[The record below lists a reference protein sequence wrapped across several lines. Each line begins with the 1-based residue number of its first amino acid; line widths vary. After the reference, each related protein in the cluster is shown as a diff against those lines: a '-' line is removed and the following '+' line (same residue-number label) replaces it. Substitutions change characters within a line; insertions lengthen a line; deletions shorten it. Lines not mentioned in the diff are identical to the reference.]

1 MSNELRNFLALSY
14 DELEQL
20 NLKAKEQRQKR
31 VAVHKIQEERIKYLT
46 DEKRIKAVTVLFS
59 DLEGRLHML
68 DYDKKFLV
76 KSWDNLTF
84 DGSSIRGFTAQ
95 RESDLRLAMDWASFY
110 WAPADVFGS
119 GKVLVFGEVIDK
131 DGSPYSADIRGR
143 LKGFAG
149 EMYKNEEY
157 TLNAANE
164 IEGFLFQGSD
174 AERRYNETGKFE
186 YVNTGGYYHSLPGDP
201 LRTFIDTTAEVQ
213 RAMGFQNEK
222 DHPEVA
228 PSQFEINYG
237 YGEVVQAADQ
247 IQLYKLICRQVAT
260 RMGLTAC
267 FLPKP
272 VVGVN
277 GNGMH
282 TNVSISKGGK
292 NIYWDPKGEEK
303 LSKFG
308 WAFVDRI
315 LTHGNDI
322 CLLLNASV
330 NAYRRLDPHFEAPN
344 QLKASPVDRGS
355 MIRIPIGNE
364 RSMRVEVRSV
374 APDANPYLVMY
385 SIFRTGIE
393 GETAKIKNLRQA
405 ERYLPDNVYL
415 ALDNFRKADWT
426 TKLLGEDVK
435 ARYGAL
441 KQAAADR
448 CARHSARLSKCR
460 KCSTTTRSTINSCG
474 ICFRQIPQGSG
485 EWGGSPVTKSTR
497 FSLVH
502 SSHSRRRAHALNRSG
517 RLRHSWPLLRPMPRR
532 FLPYWLRPSM
542 LLRCAQRCNR
552 RTSPSPQQRARS
564 TAASSHRAFRSWS
577 WRRSA
582 FGSHGPYPG

>member
-1 MSNELRNFLALSY
+1 MSTELRNFLSLSY
-14 DELEQL
+14 DELEEL
-20 NLKAKEQRQKR
+20 NLKAKEQRKNR
-31 VAVHKIQEERIKYLT
+31 IVAHKIQEERIKYLT

-68 DYDKKFLV
+68 DYDKKFLI

-95 RESDLRLAMDWASFY
+95 RESDLRLGMDWSAFY
-110 WAPADVFGS
+110 WAPADYFGP

-131 DGSPYSADIRGR
+131 DGSPYSADIRGA
-143 LKGFAG
+143 LKGYAQDLHKREG
-149 EMYKNEEY
+149 Y

-164 IEGFLFQGSD
+164 IEGFLFKGVD
-174 AERRYNETGKFE
+174 AERHFHETGKFE
-186 YVNTGGYYHSLPGDP
+186 YVNTGGYYHSLPGDL

-213 RAMGFQNEK
+213 RSMGFQNEK

-237 YGEVVQAADQ
+237 YGEVVAAADQ

-260 RMGLTAC
+260 HMGLSAS

-277 GNGMH
+277 GSGMH
-282 TNVSISKGGK
+282 TNVSVSKDNK
-292 NIYWDPKGEEK
+292 NLFWDPKGEEK
-303 LSKFG
+303 LSKLG
-308 WAFVDRI
+308 WSFVDRI

-364 RSMRVEVRSV
+364 KSMRVEVRSV

-385 SIFRTGIE
+385 SIFKSGLD
-393 GETAKIKNLRQA
+393 GETSKIKNLRQA
-405 ERYLPDNVYL
+405 ERYLPDNIYTSIE
-415 ALDNFRKADWT
+415 NFEKADWT
-426 TKLLGEDVK
+426 TKLLGADVK
-435 ARYGAL
+435 SRYADL
-441 KQAAADR
+441 KRASADR
-448 CARHSARLSKCR
+448 CPRLLGTFVKAQEVQYHHEVY
-460 KCSTTTRSTINSCG
+460 N
-474 ICFRQIPQGSG
+474 Q
-485 EWGGSPVTKSTR
+485 
-497 FSLVH
+497 
-502 SSHSRRRAHALNRSG
+502 
-517 RLRHSWPLLRPMPRR
+517 
-532 FLPYWLRPSM
+532 FLWNL
-542 LLRCAQRCNR
+542 
-552 RTSPSPQQRARS
+552 
-564 TAASSHRAFRSWS
+564 F
-577 WRRSA
+577 
-582 FGSHGPYPG
+582 

>member
-20 NLKAKEQRQKR
+20 NLKAKEQRKNR
-31 VAVHKIQEERIKYLT
+31 VAAHKVQEERLKYLT

-68 DYDKKFLV
+68 DYDKKFLI

-95 RESDLRLAMDWASFY
+95 RESDLRLAMDWAAFY
-110 WAPADVFGS
+110 WGPADVFGP

-131 DGSPYSADIRGR
+131 DGSPYSADIRGA
-143 LKGFAG
+143 LKGFAEG
-149 EMYKNEEY
+149 LHKKEGY

-164 IEGFLFQGSD
+164 IEGFLFKGEN
-174 AERRYNETGKFE
+174 AERTYHETGKFE

-213 RAMGFQNEK
+213 RSMGFQNEK

-237 YGEVVQAADQ
+237 YGEVVAAADQ

-277 GNGMH
+277 GSGMH
-282 TNVSISKGGK
+282 TNVSISKNGK
-292 NIYWDPKGEEK
+292 NLFWDPNGEEK
-303 LSKFG
+303 LSKMG

-315 LTHGNDI
+315 LTHGNDL
-322 CLLLNASV
+322 CLLFNASV

-344 QLKASPVDRGS
+344 QLNASPVNRGA
-355 MIRIPIGNE
+355 MIRIPIGNDK
-364 RSMRVEVRSV
+364 SMRTEVRAV
-374 APDANPYLVMY
+374 APDANPYMVMY
-385 SIFRTGIE
+385 SIFKTGIE
-393 GETAKIKNLRQA
+393 GDTAKIKNLRSAQ
-405 ERYLPDNVYL
+405 RYLPDNIYT
-415 ALDNFRKADWT
+415 ALDNFRNAEWT
-426 TKLLGEDVK
+426 TKLLGADVK
-435 ARYGAL
+435 ARYADL
-441 KQAAADR
+441 KQASADR
-448 CARHSARLSKCR
+448 CPRLLGTVVKA
-460 KCSTTTRSTINSCG
+460 TEVQYHHEVYN
-474 ICFRQIPQGSG
+474 Q
-485 EWGGSPVTKSTR
+485 
-497 FSLVH
+497 
-502 SSHSRRRAHALNRSG
+502 
-517 RLRHSWPLLRPMPRR
+517 
-532 FLPYWLRPSM
+532 FLWNM
-542 LLRCAQRCNR
+542 
-552 RTSPSPQQRARS
+552 
-564 TAASSHRAFRSWS
+564 F
-577 WRRSA
+577 
-582 FGSHGPYPG
+582 

>member
-1 MSNELRNFLALSY
+1 MTVELRNFLSLPY

-20 NLKAKEQRQKR
+20 NLEGKEKRQKR
-31 VAVHKIQEERIKYLT
+31 LAPQKIQEERVKYLT

-68 DYDKKFLV
+68 DYDKKFLI
-76 KSWDNLTF
+76 KNWDNLTF

-95 RESDLRLAMDWASFY
+95 RESDLRLAMDWGAFY
-110 WAPADVFGS
+110 WAPADVFGP
-119 GKVLVFGEVIDK
+119 GKVLIFGLVIDK
-131 DGSPYSADIRGR
+131 DGTPYKADIRGM
-143 LKGFAG
+143 LKGFADAL
-149 EMYKNEEY
+149 YKKEGY

-164 IEGFLFQGSD
+164 IEGFLFQGAD
-174 AERRYNETGKFE
+174 AERRYYETGKFE
-186 YVNTGGYYHSLPGDP
+186 YVNTGGYFHSLPGDP

-228 PSQFEINYG
+228 PSQFEINYN
-237 YGEVVQAADQ
+237 YGEVVAAADQ

-260 RMGLTAC
+260 RMGFTAC

-282 TNVSISKGGK
+282 TNVSVSENGK
-292 NIYWDPKGEEK
+292 NLFWDAKGEEQ

-308 WAFVDRI
+308 WAFLDRI
-315 LTHGNDI
+315 LTHANDI
-322 CLLLNASV
+322 CLIMNSSV

-344 QLKASPVDRGS
+344 QIKASPVDRGS
-355 MIRIPIGNE
+355 MIRVPIGNA

-385 SIFRTGIE
+385 SIFKAGLE

-405 ERYLPDNVYL
+405 ERYLPDNIYT
-415 ALDNFRKADWT
+415 ALDDFRKSAWT

-435 ARYGAL
+435 GRFADL
-441 KQAAADR
+441 KQASADR
-448 CARHSARLSKCR
+448 C
-460 KCSTTTRSTINSCG
+460 
-474 ICFRQIPQGSG
+474 
-485 EWGGSPVTKSTR
+485 
-497 FSLVH
+497 
-502 SSHSRRRAHALNRSG
+502 
-517 RLRHSWPLLRPMPRR
+517 PRNLGTFVKAPEVQYHHEVYNQ
-532 FLPYWLRPSM
+532 FLWNL
-542 LLRCAQRCNR
+542 
-552 RTSPSPQQRARS
+552 
-564 TAASSHRAFRSWS
+564 F
-577 WRRSA
+577 
-582 FGSHGPYPG
+582 